1 MINVSEAVMS
11 INRNFMEA
19 FKRGDAGDI
28 AALYTADARLLPP
41 GYPLMIGREAIR
53 TFWQGAMSAGITE
66 ATLETGEVEARDD
79 LAYEIGNY
87 TLTMRP
93 NGGGGEGATAK
104 GKYVVVWKNV
114 GGAWQLHADIWN
126 ADAAA

>member
-1 MINVSEAVMS
+1 MNSVREAVMS
-11 INRNFMEA
+11 VNRNFMEA
-19 FKRGDAGDI
+19 FKRGDVA
-28 AALYTADARLLPP
+28 AVVALYTADARLLPP
-41 GYPLMIGREAIR
+41 GHPLMIGRAAIH
-53 TFWQGAMSAGITE
+53 TIWQGAMSGGIAE

-93 NGGGGEGATAK
+93 SGGEGEGATMT
-104 GKYVVVWKNV
+104 GKYMVVWKNV

-126 ADAAA
+126 GDAAA